1 MTDGNEFPTF
11 PQSQLSRQE
20 IVNYLLEQ
28 KRRGY
33 EVYQDPQLLNK
44 LILVLNETH
53 RINFII
59 GAGCQVQGVEYSND
73 ISYINVSTMAEL
85 RSAVD
90 KIAQSLV
97 GMQWKSGATRARVSQ
112 DKPASNYAS
121 IANLIGSSSVLAVFD
136 PYLENKSLTTLMDIL
151 SFGSGTIADGV
162 RILSTKKTITG
173 QVPRLTKIRFDA
185 WLRQLVIN
193 GEIRTMQPSEHRRF
207 MLLSGA
213 QSLILGHSLNAIHK
227 NEAVRIEPDTED
239 RVFFEGVW
247 VAATP
252 LAELKVAEPWN

>member
-11 PQSQLSRQE
+11 PQSQLSREE

-33 EVYQDPQLLNK
+33 EVYQDPQLKNN

-53 RINFII
+53 RINFIMGSVFQI
-59 GAGCQVQGVEYSND
+59 QGVEYSND
-73 ISYINVSTMAEL
+73 VSFINVSTMAEL

-97 GMQWKSGATRARVSQ
+97 GTQWKSGATRARVSQ
-112 DKPASNYAS
+112 DTPASNYAS
-121 IANLIGSSSVLAVFD
+121 IANLIGSSSVVAVFD
-136 PYLENKSLTTLMDIL
+136 PYLENQSLTALLDIL
-151 SFGSGTIADGV
+151 SFGSGSVADGV

-173 QVPRLTKIRFDA
+173 QVPRLTKVGFDA
-185 WLRQLVIN
+185 WLKQLGIN
-193 GEIRTMQPSEHRRF
+193 GELRIMQQSEHRRF

-213 QSLILGHSLNAIHK
+213 QSLLLGHSLNAIHK
-227 NEAVRIEPDTED
+227 NEAVRIEPDNED
-239 RVFFEGVW
+239 KVFFEHVW
-247 VAATP
+247 VTATP
-252 LAELKVAEPWN
+252 IA